1 LGRPATPSQD
11 RTHHY
16 RNASKKELEFPFPMV
31 LKIVAVLN
39 LINNIEMLFNLMR
52 FMGAFYDVILQNRN
66 RRFRSVRAAQF

>member
-1 LGRPATPSQD
+1 
-11 RTHHY
+11 
-16 RNASKKELEFPFPMV
+16 MV